1 MAQQHHDWH
10 RQAAAEKMCLELL
23 SDHQRENHTLARI
36 AADIREKTSGRLLDW
51 VDHVLVRDSAAFRE
65 TLANSGFVPQPD
77 TLHEA
82 WHHPGALLPRI
93 VLIGNSVGP
102 DPGVALRVDSLADF
116 MQANGLV
123 GEIEG
128 ALLSPYRR
136 ALLNVESGVAL
147 LAVERR
153 GSRTYEPQTP
163 SANYLPN
170 YLAGLEMWQ
179 TRPRTAGNDDLVLT
193 EATRLIDLLVAQ
205 LGVDTAACLVCE
217 AERRYW
223 QSRNFAA
230 GLQKI
235 RQDVLGL
242 GWANQDHHT
251 FRSSRRNFVRLV
263 ELFSRLGF
271 RNRERFYAGA
281 EAGWGA
287 QIMENPNAGITLF
300 LDVDLAPE
308 EVATDFSAEKLP
320 ERQQYG
326 TVGLWCALHGDSILT
341 AGLHHLAGQF
351 DFVRLG
357 QNLARHGVEFMAP
370 FSDFAYLKQA
380 FSVAERWPVEERRLE
395 KLVAEKSLSAE
406 QAEKFRKQGAVGSH
420 LENIQRCEGYKG
432 FNKKNVS
439 RIILNTDPRR

>member
-1 MAQQHHDWH
+1 MAQQQYDWH
-10 RQAAAEKMCLELL
+10 RQAAAETLCLDLL
-23 SDHQRENHTLARI
+23 NDYQRESHTLARI

-51 VDHVLVRDSAAFRE
+51 VDHVLVRDSTALRE
-65 TLANSGFVPQPD
+65 RLTRCGFVRQPEI
-77 TLHEA
+77 LHEA
-82 WHHPGALLPRI
+82 WYHPGALLPRV
-93 VLIGNSVGP
+93 VLIGNSARP
-102 DPGVALRVDSLADF
+102 DPGVALRVESLADF
-116 MQANGLV
+116 MQASSLI

-128 ALLSPYRR
+128 AMLSSYRRVLLS
-136 ALLNVESGVAL
+136 VESGVAL

-153 GSRTYEPQTP
+153 GSRAYEPQAP
-163 SANYLPN
+163 VADYLLNYLS
-170 YLAGLEMWQ
+170 GLEMWQ
-179 TRPRTAGNDDLVLT
+179 TRPRAADSDDLVLT
-193 EATRLIDLLVAQ
+193 EAARLIDLLVAQ
-205 LGVDTAACLVCE
+205 LGVDMAAWLVCE

-223 QSRNFAA
+223 QSRNLAA
-230 GLQKI
+230 GLQKN

-251 FRSSRRNFVRLV
+251 FRSSRRNFGTLV

-271 RNRERFYAGA
+271 QNRERFYAGA

-308 EVATDFSAEKLP
+308 EVATDFSTEKLP
-320 ERQQYG
+320 EREQYG
-326 TVGLWCALHGDSILT
+326 TVGLWCALHGDSILS

-357 QNLARHGVEFMAP
+357 QDLVRHGVEFMAP
-370 FSDFAYLKQA
+370 FSDFPYLKQA
-380 FSVAERWPVEERRLE
+380 FSVAERWPVEDRRLE
-395 KLVAEKSLSAE
+395 KLVVENALSAE
-406 QAEKFRKQGAVGSH
+406 QAEKFSKQGAVGSH

>member
-1 MAQQHHDWH
+1 MTQQKHNWH
-10 RQAAAEKMCLELL
+10 RQAAAEKLCLDLL
-23 SDHQRENHTLARI
+23 SDYQRENHTLARI
-36 AADIREKTSGRLLDW
+36 ATDISEKTSGQLLDW
-51 VDHVLVRDSAAFRE
+51 VDHLLVRDSTVFRE
-65 TLANSGFVPQPD
+65 TLAKCGFVCQEEI
-77 TLHEA
+77 LSKA
-82 WHHPGALLPRI
+82 WYHPGALLPRV
-93 VLIGNSVGP
+93 VLIGHSSGP
-102 DPGVALRVDSLADF
+102 DPGVALRVESLADF
-116 MQANGLV
+116 MQANGLT
-123 GEIEG
+123 GGIEG
-128 ALLSPYRR
+128 AFLSPYRR
-136 ALLNVESGVAL
+136 VLLSVESGVAL

-153 GSRTYEPQTP
+153 GSHTFEPQAP
-163 SANYLPN
+163 VADYLPS
-170 YLAGLEMWQ
+170 YLSGLEMWQ

-193 EATRLIDLLVAQ
+193 EAARLVELLVAQ

-217 AERRYW
+217 AERKYW
-223 QSRNFAA
+223 QARNFAA

-242 GWANQDHHT
+242 GWANQDHLT
-251 FRSSRRNFVRLV
+251 FRSSRRNFGTLV
-263 ELFSRLGF
+263 DLFSRLGF

-300 LDVDLAPE
+300 LDVDLAAE
-308 EVATDFSAEKLP
+308 EVATDYSTEKLP
-320 ERQQYG
+320 DREQYG

-357 QNLARHGVEFMAP
+357 QDLACHGVEFMAP
-370 FSDFAYLKQA
+370 FSDFPYLKQA
-380 FSVAERWPVEERRLE
+380 FSVAERWPVDERRLE
-395 KLVAEKSLSAE
+395 KLVADKALSTE
-406 QAEKFRKQGAVGSH
+406 QAEKFSKQGAVGSH